1 MLLLRHHPLNANDVR
16 QCLRIATGATLGF
29 LICKIFGWQNGVF
42 YTVTPIL
49 LLGLIPQVN
58 MHVVRQVLASAC
70 VSAVEV
76 GLIAGML
83 GDRPAMMTLM
93 AFLMFLYRFMAMSK
107 GSLFLFGATGVINL
121 SIMLHF
127 ASFPST
133 NIEVLISDNIV
144 SSCTSLMIAYLMMYL
159 WPDVEPRA
167 ARPVVEKNTNR
178 MRHEAL
184 LGSIMATLSFIV
196 FQVLDLQDSM
206 SAQATSLLLLF
217 PMNWDGMLGYAR
229 KRAIGTI
236 LGVTFG
242 ISVQVIL
249 YDWSNMLIFVV
260 PLLWIGL
267 MIFSQAHVKEASGSG
282 AGFGAMTT
290 LGILFG
296 QYLSPNGDLI
306 FSALYRMSSIGVAI
320 VLTLMVCFFLHKF
333 LNRFEATRFG
343 A

>member
-1 MLLLRHHPLNANDVR
+1 MRLLRHQPLTANEYR

-29 LICKIFGWQNGVF
+29 FICKFFGWQNGVF

-49 LLGLIPQVN
+49 LLGLVPQVN
-58 MHVVRQVLASAC
+58 RHVARQVLASAA

-76 GLIAGML
+76 GLIAGMF
-83 GDRPAMMTLM
+83 GDHPAIMTMM
-93 AFLMFLYRFMAMSK
+93 AFFMFLYRFIAMSK

-127 ASFPST
+127 ASYPAT
-133 NIEVLISDNIV
+133 NIGILISDNVV
-144 SSCTSLMIAYLMMYL
+144 SSCTSLMIATLMMYL
-159 WPDVEPRA
+159 WPDVEARP
-167 ARPVVEKNTNR
+167 ARPVVEKNANR

-184 LGSIMATLSFIV
+184 LGSVMATLSFVV
-196 FQVLDLQDSM
+196 FQTLDLQDSM

-217 PMNWDGMLGYAR
+217 PMHWNGMLGYAR

-236 LGVTFG
+236 LGVSFG
-242 ISVQVIL
+242 IMVQMIL
-249 YDWSNMLIFVV
+249 YDWSNMLVLV
-260 PLLWIGL
+260 MPLLWIGL
-267 MIFSQAHVKEASGSG
+267 MMFSHAHVKEASGSG

-296 QYLSPNGDLI
+296 QYLQPNDDLI
-306 FSALYRMSSIGVAI
+306 FSALYRMSSIAVAI
-320 VLTLMVCFFLHKF
+320 VITLMVCFCLHKL

>member
-1 MLLLRHHPLNANDVR
+1 MRLLRHHPLTTNEFR

-29 LICKIFGWQNGVF
+29 FICKLFGWQNGVF
-42 YTVTPIL
+42 YTVTPVL
-49 LLGLIPQVN
+49 LLGLVPQITP
-58 MHVVRQVLASAC
+58 HVVRQVLASAV
-70 VSAVEV
+70 VSAIEV
-76 GLIAGML
+76 GLIAGIL
-83 GDRPAMMTLM
+83 AEHPALMTM
-93 AFLMFLYRFMAMSK
+93 AAFVMFLYRFIAMSK

-127 ASFPST
+127 ASYPT
-133 NIEVLISDNIV
+133 VNINILISDNVV
-144 SSCTSLMIAYLMMYL
+144 SSCTSILIAYLMMYL
-159 WPDVEPRA
+159 WPDVE
-167 ARPVVEKNTNR
+167 ARPPMPAVEKKSHR

-196 FQVLDLQDSM
+196 FQTLDLQDSM

-236 LGVTFG
+236 LGVSFG
-242 ISVQVIL
+242 IMVQMIL
-249 YDWSNMLIFVV
+249 YDWSNMLVLVV

-267 MIFSQAHVKEASGSG
+267 MIFSHAHVKEASGSG

-296 QYLSPNGDLI
+296 QYLQPNGDLI
-306 FSALYRMSSIGVAI
+306 FSALYRMSSIAVAI
-320 VLTLMVCFFLHKF
+320 VITLMACFVLHKL